1 MVQQKKIE
9 ITAATA
15 ERIRRSSCV
24 VFVDYRG
31 MTVAEAT
38 KLRRRCRESG
48 VHYQVVKNRL
58 IKRALAESAL
68 APPEQVLE
76 GPTALALAG
85 NEPTAPARVLME
97 FKKDTEH
104 LTIKGGFLGKTWLEP
119 PAVEALAK
127 IPSREVML
135 ARLTG
140 SLKGPIVRV
149 AWALRAPAAKLA
161 MALKAVASR
170 TPAAA

>member
-9 ITAATA
+9 ITAAAA
-15 ERIRRSSCV
+15 ERIRQCPCL

-31 MTVAEAT
+31 MTVGEAT
-38 KLRRRCRESG
+38 KLRRRCRENG
-48 VHYQVVKNRL
+48 VHFQVIKNRL

-68 APPEQVLE
+68 APPEKVLE
-76 GPTALALAG
+76 GPTAVALALK
-85 NEPTAPARVLME
+85 EPTAPARVLLE
-97 FKKDTEH
+97 FKKDSEH
-104 LTIKGGFLGKTWLEP
+104 VAIKGGFLGKTWLEP

-149 AWALRAPAAKLA
+149 AWALRAPVAKLA

-170 TPAAA
+170 TPTAA